1 MLHTKSGAQ
10 PIEGTH
16 WYRFFQEGT
25 DFFKNSLNK
34 VDLIRGFNEFMQRE
48 VSYLYLD
55 YSLVITLEKE
65 AWKILLTEVQNL
77 SQNIM
82 KEWTLALCTN
92 AYYVQW

>member
-1 MLHTKSGAQ
+1 
-10 PIEGTH
+10 
-16 WYRFFQEGT
+16 
-25 DFFKNSLNK
+25 
-34 VDLIRGFNEFMQRE
+34 MQRE